1 MPSMTD
7 LPPNAA
13 SQEQF
18 LEENE
23 VLVTEQEEKFKDA
36 LTPICNFKERIPSE
50 LLHYKDKEA
59 S

>member
-1 MPSMTD
+1 MTD
-7 LPPNAA
+7 LPANAA

-18 LEENE
+18 FEDNE